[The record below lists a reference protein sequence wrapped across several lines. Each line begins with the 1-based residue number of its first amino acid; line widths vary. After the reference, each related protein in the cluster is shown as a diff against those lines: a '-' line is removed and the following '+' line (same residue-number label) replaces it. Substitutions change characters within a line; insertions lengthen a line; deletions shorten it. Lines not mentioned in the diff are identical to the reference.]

1 MSNCSDP
8 FWITRATGTLR
19 GAPHRPRMSALHFT
33 PALFIAFILLIAQPI
48 GCSKAPQTLPLQI
61 PVSTKIKQVDRSTLG
76 IGDVVEIRVYQE
88 KELSG
93 LYRVSPQGTFTF
105 PLIGD
110 VQALDHSPSDLA
122 KVIVERLKSGYLRRP
137 HVTVFLKESN
147 SKKIFILGK
156 VKKPGTYTYEEGMSV
171 VQAIALAGGLLPLAA
186 PDLILIRESEDEP
199 KRELRFHIPFK
210 QISRGRAQNAHLQP
224 GDILFI
230 PESWL

>member
-1 MSNCSDP
+1 MSHSSDP
-8 FWITRATGTLR
+8 LWITRAMVTLQ
-19 GAPHRPRMSALHFT
+19 GAPHRPRMSAVYFDVI
-33 PALFIAFILLIAQPI
+33 LFIAFTLLATQLT
-48 GCSKAPQTLPLQI
+48 GCSTTPQTLPLQI
-61 PVSTKIKQVDRSTLG
+61 PVTSQIKQADRSTLG
-76 IGDVVEIRVYQE
+76 IGDVLEIRVYQE
-88 KELSG
+88 RELSG

-110 VQALDHSPSDLA
+110 VRALDHSPSDLA

-156 VKKPGTYTYEEGMSV
+156 VKKPGTYPYEDGMSV
-171 VQAIALAGGLLPLAA
+171 VQAIALAGGLLPIAA

-199 KRELRFHIPFK
+199 KRELRFQIPFK